1 MPNLVEDSQRHPQCS
16 SIPEPFREPQ
26 PKEDSNPP
34 PLPWAGHSPPCSQ
47 LVSSLALLRR
57 GPLCIAEWPRGAL
70 CESFPVIL
78 LGEVLPFFKARF
90 DIFTGLTSGAF
101 WSRKKAGIL
110 SFVFTKPLI
119 GFFIKLDS
127 IISSIRVGAQLYLVQ
142 DIKQF

>member
-1 MPNLVEDSQRHPQCS
+1 MPNLVEDSRPHPQCS
-16 SIPEPFREPQ
+16 SIPGPFREPQ
-26 PKEDSNPP
+26 PKEDSNPQ
-34 PLPWAGHSPPCSQ
+34 PLPWAGHSPPCSG
-47 LVSSLALLRR
+47 LVSSLPLLRR
-57 GPLCIAEWPRGAL
+57 GPLCTAEWPRGAL

-101 WSRKKAGIL
+101 WPRKKAGIL